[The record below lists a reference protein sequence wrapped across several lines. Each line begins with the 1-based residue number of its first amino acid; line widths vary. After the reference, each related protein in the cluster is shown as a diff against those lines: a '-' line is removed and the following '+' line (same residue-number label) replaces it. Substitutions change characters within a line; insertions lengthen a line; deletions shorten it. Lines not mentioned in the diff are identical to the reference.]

1 LNLNKYTPGVDRL
14 LSNLRVNR
22 NHQSQ
27 IKKRRLDPIFF
38 CKILQESDYKKYTEK
53 TGVMPTHE
61 KLNAL
66 RQFADIEQ
74 HQKLSLLLASKPSSP
89 SSRASESRVRDPFKV
104 TGSFHVFKTQ
114 DGRQENQFGCNS
126 FSSLKSR

>member
-1 LNLNKYTPGVDRL
+1 
-14 LSNLRVNR
+14 
-22 NHQSQ
+22 
-27 IKKRRLDPIFF
+27 
-38 CKILQESDYKKYTEK
+38 
-53 TGVMPTHE
+53 MPTHE

-114 DGRQENQFGCNS
+114 DGRQDNQFGCNS
-126 FSSLKSR
+126 FSSFKSRSHLDSWVQIATPQADSQELD